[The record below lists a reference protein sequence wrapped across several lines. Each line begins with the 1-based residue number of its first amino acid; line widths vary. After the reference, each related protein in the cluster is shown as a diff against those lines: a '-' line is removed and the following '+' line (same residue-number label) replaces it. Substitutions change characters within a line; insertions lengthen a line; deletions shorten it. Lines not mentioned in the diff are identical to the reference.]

1 MQKNGH
7 YVDAQGRVIS
17 ERAAKELAEQN
28 VGNAAQQAPVA
39 GMDAAQN
46 SPPTASERIGTTS
59 GIKAPR
65 GRELTA
71 GEAAGQAGKQSSTE
85 AWMRRTGRS
94 GDGVADALAQR
105 DERANNLRQST
116 QVDSGRR
123 DALGRK
129 LDDRG
134 RVIA

>member
-1 MQKNGH
+1 MRN
-7 YVDAQGRVIS
+7 A
-17 ERAAKELAEQN
+17 AEQDTN
-28 VGNAAQQAPVA
+28 NQQQVPVA

-46 SPPTASERIGTTS
+46 SPQTASERIGTTS
-59 GIKAPR
+59 GIKGLG

-71 GEAAGQAGKQSSTE
+71 GEAAWQARKQASTA
-85 AWMRRTGRS
+85 AWMQRTGRS

-105 DERANNLRQST
+105 DELANNLRQSS

-123 DALGRK
+123 DLLGRR

-134 RVIA
+134 RVIV

>member
-1 MQKNGH
+1 MQ
-7 YVDAQGRVIS
+7 
-17 ERAAKELAEQN
+17 
-28 VGNAAQQAPVA
+28 
-39 GMDAAQN
+39 
-46 SPPTASERIGTTS
+46 
-59 GIKAPR
+59 
-65 GRELTA
+65 
-71 GEAAGQAGKQSSTE
+71 
-85 AWMRRTGRS
+85 RTGRS

-105 DERANNLRQST
+105 DERANGLFQNR